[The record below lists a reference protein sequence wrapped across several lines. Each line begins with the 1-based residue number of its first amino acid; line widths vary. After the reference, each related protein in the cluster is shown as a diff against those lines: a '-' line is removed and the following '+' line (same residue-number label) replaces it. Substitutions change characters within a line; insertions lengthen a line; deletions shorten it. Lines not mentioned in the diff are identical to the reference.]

1 MIYKWTKGHTLFRC
15 LRPAG
20 EGSGLQTVENLM
32 EQEGIDQWGICAF
45 EDVLPLLNVR
55 SKSRIPEQAGSII
68 VMLFG
73 YYVGE
78 YTERNISRYAI
89 VDDYHVVIRKK
100 LENLAEKLRILYNED
115 QFIPFV
121 DSSPV
126 AEVRAAQLAGLGDI
140 GMNGQLLNSVYGSYC
155 FIGELVT
162 TRNFPKAQKFST
174 GLCTHCGKCI
184 AACPTGALQS
194 DGFQKERCRSHI
206 TQKKG
211 ALTPWEQEQIR
222 QGQFVWGCDR
232 CTDACP
238 INRRARRTTIKE
250 FYEDIQPVVGKDN
263 AGKLCGTK
271 AYGWRGENV
280 LLRNLDIISGEN
292 MV

>member
-1 MIYKWTKGHTLFRC
+1 M
-15 LRPAG
+15 
-20 EGSGLQTVENLM
+20 QNVENLLK
-32 EQEGIDQWGICAF
+32 QEAIDQWGICAF

-55 SKSRIPEQAGSII
+55 SKSRIPEQACSVI

-73 YYVGE
+73 YYVGD
-78 YTERNISRYAI
+78 YTNRNISRYAI
-89 VDDYHVVIRKK
+89 VDDYHVVIRGK
-100 LENLAEKLRILYNED
+100 LEKLAEKLRNLYNNHD
-115 QFIPFV
+115 FIPFV

-126 AEVRAAQLAGLGDI
+126 AEVRAAQFAGLGEI
-140 GMNGQLLNSVYGSYC
+140 GMNGQLLNPVYGSYC

-162 TRNFPKAQKFST
+162 TLDLPEAKKFST
-174 GLCTHCGKCI
+174 GLCAHCGKCI
-184 AACPTGALQS
+184 AACPTDALRA

-211 ALTPWEQEQIR
+211 MLTSWEQEQIR
-222 QGQFVWGCDR
+222 EGGFVWGCDR

-238 INRRARRTTIKE
+238 VNRNARRSAVRD
-250 FYEDIQPVVGKDN
+250 FYEDIQPVVGQDN

-280 LLRNLDIISGEN
+280 LLRNLDLISRKKADRGR
-292 MV
+292 